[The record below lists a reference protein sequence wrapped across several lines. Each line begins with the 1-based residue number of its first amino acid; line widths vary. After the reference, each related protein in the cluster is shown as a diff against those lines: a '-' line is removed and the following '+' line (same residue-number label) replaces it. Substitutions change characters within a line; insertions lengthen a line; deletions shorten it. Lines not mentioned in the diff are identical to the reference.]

1 MYVMRGDRV
10 PHMTIQDNA
19 ECVTACVTQLQRAVS
34 LRQKVQ
40 AAGNLITA
48 MDTLYAAVDWAV
60 RASITDVLKVE
71 KRNDS

>member
-1 MYVMRGDRV
+1 
-10 PHMTIQDNA
+10 MTIQDNV
-19 ECVTACVTQLQRAVS
+19 ECVTALVTQLQRAVS
-34 LRQKVQ
+34 LRQRVQ

-60 RASITDVLKVE
+60 KASITDVLKVE